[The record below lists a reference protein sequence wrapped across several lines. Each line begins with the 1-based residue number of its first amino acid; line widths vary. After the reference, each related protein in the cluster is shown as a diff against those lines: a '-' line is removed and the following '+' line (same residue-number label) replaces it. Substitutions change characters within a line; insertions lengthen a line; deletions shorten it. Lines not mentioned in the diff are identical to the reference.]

1 MQESCT
7 YGSVRGAPSN
17 GRPYRNRYLF
27 SHCFDDQSIRTRDA
41 KERTRVL
48 RPKFVSDRGTMANE
62 PSFRDHQA
70 VTARVSPARACCFRR
85 NRAAPRGAREDSANR
100 LPFLGERP
108 VAHRDKDQVDEPRRE
123 QLRVADL
130 MAASAAVQHTKFRG
144 DHRSADPRKTAKDI
158 GVLASMSGPSA
169 MTAISREWG

>member
-1 MQESCT
+1 M
-7 YGSVRGAPSN
+7 
-17 GRPYRNRYLF
+17 
-27 SHCFDDQSIRTRDA
+27 
-41 KERTRVL
+41 L

-70 VTARVSPARACCFRR
+70 ITARVSPARTCCFRR
-85 NRAAPRGAREDSANR
+85 NRAAPRGSREDSADR

-108 VAHRDKDQVDEPRRE
+108 VAHRDKDQVDKPRRE